1 MKIDFSKRVVLVT
14 GATRGIGKQIADD
27 FAELGAEL
35 LLTGTDKKEI
45 ERMNKLA
52 KAGEVKKRYF
62 AVDFTDDKSV
72 TIFLKEIEKYPKI
85 DICVNN
91 AGINS
96 IDFLEDSKPSDWQDI
111 VDVNLKGPYL
121 LTRLVATKMKKN
133 HYGRIINMASIFG
146 VVSRPKRS
154 IYSMTKAGIIGFTV
168 AISNELAPWG
178 VLANTVSPGF
188 ILTDLTRKNLSVA
201 ERRALTAQIPL
212 GRLGQPS
219 DISRVVLFLASD
231 WNTYLTG
238 KNIIVDGGFIDG

>member
-1 MKIDFSKRVVLVT
+1 M
-14 GATRGIGKQIADD
+14 
-27 FAELGAEL
+27 
-35 LLTGTDKKEI
+35 
-45 ERMNKLA
+45 
-52 KAGEVKKRYF
+52 
-62 AVDFTDDKSV
+62 
-72 TIFLKEIEKYPKI
+72 
-85 DICVNN
+85 
-91 AGINS
+91 
-96 IDFLEDSKPSDWQDI
+96 
-111 VDVNLKGPYL
+111 NLKGPYL